1 MGEDLGTLGDGKN
14 VLYEILKGKKIK
26 WSSLGRV
33 ISLLKVSMINKAE
46 TLKKYFPTFQ
56 VGDTQGEQP
65 CERVLRA
72 SRVVHMGTSVPSC
85 THV

>member
-1 MGEDLGTLGDGKN
+1 
-14 VLYEILKGKKIK
+14 
-26 WSSLGRV
+26 
-33 ISLLKVSMINKAE
+33 MINKAE

-65 CERVLRA
+65 CEQVLRA